1 MLWAR
6 EFIIYNG
13 CEGRSRSKRVTK
25 GVTGSS
31 KAPGAALG
39 MVEGC
44 SWEEYHSSG
53 PEISVQTARAGESS
67 RIDK

>member
-1 MLWAR
+1 M
-6 EFIIYNG
+6 
-13 CEGRSRSKRVTK
+13 SRSKRVTK

-53 PEISVQTARAGESS
+53 PEIAVQTARTGESS